1 MQICKNPWKIT
12 AKPCCYYC
20 CYLLLLLINVV
31 AAAIVVAVVD
41 DDDVCGENDDCKK
54 FHGKIKIEDNKIDKC

>member
-1 MQICKNPWKIT
+1 MQYPWKIT

-41 DDDVCGENDDCKK
+41 DDVCGENDDYKK
-54 FHGKIKIEDNKIDKC
+54 FHGKIKIEVNKIDKC